1 MYTEKFSGA
10 SGGAVELAVVLAVA
24 LVAGVDVEVG
34 VVELELVTVC
44 DVVVVVD
51 LNIIRSQQTAI
62 AADDTETII
71 VSMIS
76 RRS

>member
-10 SGGAVELAVVLAVA
+10 SGGAVVLAVA
-24 LVAGVDVEVG
+24 LVVGVDVEVG